1 MRAEHARDIT
11 SCNYAYTTR
20 HRSLQHLVWSF
31 FVCLLYAYNL
41 IWAYK
46 HTQLRD
52 HIDVCMYTTFCS
64 RRGEDIGNCH
74 NYVSWLSFDPARK
87 ARGYRKRWSWQL
99 YWVPLSLCIL
109 MTSCGGGK
117 WSWIALLLHWT
128 HAPCYYNGATVVP
141 ISYIVSWWSTRIYF
155 LPQAAAALYIH
166 LLRRRVQV
174 GSKQ

>member
-1 MRAEHARDIT
+1 MHEILQAVIT
-11 SCNYAYTTR
+11 LIRRGIVLYSTWCGLFLSVCCMHIISFELINTR
-20 HRSLQHLVWSF
+20 
-31 FVCLLYAYNL
+31 NL
-41 IWAYK
+41 G
-46 HTQLRD
+46 D